1 MSAGGLNE
9 VASYLEQFQYQCM
22 LLLRLHNLAL
32 RINVLVCTLAVI

>member
-22 LLLRLHNLAL
+22 LLRLHNLAL
-32 RINVLVCTLAVI
+32 RINVLDCALAVI